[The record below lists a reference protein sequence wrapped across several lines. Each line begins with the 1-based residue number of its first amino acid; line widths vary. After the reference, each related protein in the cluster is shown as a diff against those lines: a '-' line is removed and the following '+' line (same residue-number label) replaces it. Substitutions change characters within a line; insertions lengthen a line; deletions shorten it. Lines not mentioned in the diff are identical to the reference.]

1 MFTGSHVLIQECKA
15 VSKAVST
22 RLMRELMSFL
32 VELKTLL
39 KAGIEYVAVLFLSI
53 EHMLHDV
60 LQYQTSVKKVQG
72 NFLKLALARITSW
85 MIATQL
91 VQVSRCIG

>member
-1 MFTGSHVLIQECKA
+1 
-15 VSKAVST
+15 
-22 RLMRELMSFL
+22 MRELMSFL